1 MLPFMTIPDQGFLVN
16 EIFDS
21 IEGEGKRA
29 GQLATFIR
37 LDGCNLCCSYCDT
50 TYAQEMISDCEFTQV
65 QAILDN
71 IRYKNVTITGG
82 EPLMHY
88 KTLPSLLTALDKL
101 QHQYHEVN
109 IESNGSLPIKEF
121 LHFENVF
128 FTLDYKCKSSGM
140 NDRMYLP
147 NFEQIRPKDVVKF
160 VVGSMEDL
168 EEAAD
173 VYTHFFLSRLKANVY
188 LSPVFGKITPAEIVE
203 FMKRPKYEKYDWR
216 LQLQLHKHIWNP
228 EKRGV

>member
-37 LDGCNLCCSYCDT
+37 LNGCNLHCSYCDT
-50 TYAQEMISDCEFTQV
+50 AYAQDMPKDCEVTQV
-65 QAILDN
+65 QDILDN
-71 IRYKNVTITGG
+71 IRCKNVTITGG

-88 KTLPSLLTALDKL
+88 KMLPSLLTALANL
-101 QHQYHEVN
+101 QHRYHEVN
-109 IESNGSLPIKEF
+109 IESNGSLPINDY
-121 LHFENVF
+121 LHFDNVF

-140 NDRMYLP
+140 NGSMYLP
-147 NFEQIRPKDVVKF
+147 NFEQVRAKDVVKF
-160 VVGSMEDL
+160 VVGSVEDL
-168 EEAAD
+168 EEAAE
-173 VYTHFFLSRLKANVY
+173 VYTHFFLSRLKGNVY
-188 LSPVFGKITPAEIVE
+188 LSPVFDKITPAEIVD
-203 FMKRPKYEKYDWR
+203 FMKQPKYEKFDWR
-216 LQLQLHKHIWNP
+216 LQLQLHKYIWNP

>member
-37 LDGCNLCCSYCDT
+37 LNGCNLHCSYCDT
-50 TYAQEMISDCEFTQV
+50 AYAQDMPKNCKVTQV
-65 QAILDN
+65 QDILNN
-71 IRYKNVTITGG
+71 IRCKNVTITGG

-88 KTLPSLLTALDKL
+88 KTLPSLLTALDNL

-109 IESNGSLPIKEF
+109 IESNGSMPINDYLRF
-121 LHFENVF
+121 SNVF

-140 NDRMYLP
+140 NGSMYLP
-147 NFEQIRPKDVVKF
+147 NFEQVRTKDVIKF
-160 VVGSMEDL
+160 VVGSVEDL

-173 VYTHFFLSRLKANVY
+173 VYTHFFLSRLKGNVY
-188 LSPVFGKITPAEIVE
+188 LSPVFGKITPAEIVD
-203 FMKRPKYEKYDWR
+203 FMKRPKYEKFDWR
-216 LQLQLHKHIWNP
+216 LQLQLHKYIWNP